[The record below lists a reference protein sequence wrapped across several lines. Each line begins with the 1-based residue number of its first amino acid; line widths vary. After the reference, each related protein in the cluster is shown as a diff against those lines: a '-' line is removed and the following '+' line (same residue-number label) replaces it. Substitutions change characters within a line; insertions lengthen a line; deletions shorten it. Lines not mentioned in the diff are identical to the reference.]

1 MPGGTIPGWV
11 YGIVLP
17 TSFQFRKI
25 GISSCG
31 NLNFGLA
38 SLQAARCADAPEFSP
53 LTWCLAGLIMRKCLA
68 SLDSGGH
75 VGLEWWRGKVGYIGC
90 GLFFGFVRLHR
101 FRVAV
106 WVAWSLANESL
117 DSSPNA
123 TGSLDFSVIDTSVYQ
138 GFEFLPWGRMSK
150 GQWITYPWG
159 EFFSP

>member
-17 TSFQFRKI
+17 TLFQFRKI

-31 NLNFGLA
+31 NPSGWLPFRLPDARMLPNF
-38 SLQAARCADAPEFSP
+38 RHWHDAWPGWSWGKE
-53 LTWCLAGLIMRKCLA
+53 A
-68 SLDSGGH
+68 SLDSGVMSGWND
-75 VGLEWWRGKVGYIGC
+75 L
-90 GLFFGFVRLHR
+90 GFVRLHR

-150 GQWITYPWG
+150 GCRAEESQEIWDRQTAGRHGLLEPQG
-159 EFFSP
+159 LR